1 VRLLSLSPSK
11 MPMRK
16 ALLLALALA
25 LSGPASAACA
35 QRAAPLA
42 AVPPADPIAASLA
55 TPATGLGGPALP
67 VLAAP
72 DDTVP
77 RHRAVEHDD
86 AYYRR
91 LQIHRVGSYAMLPLF
106 VGEYFLGERL
116 IRDGDQAAGWVKPAH
131 VATAA
136 GLGVLFTSNTVT
148 GVWNLAQSRHDP
160 QGRARRTVHAV
171 TMLAADAGFAAAG
184 IAAGGARHDPDTHK
198 QLAIGSM
205 GLATA
210 GTLLMWLWKV

>member
-1 VRLLSLSPSK
+1 
-11 MPMRK
+11 MRK
-16 ALLLALALA
+16 ALLLALAL
-25 LSGPASAACA
+25 SAPGLAARA
-35 QRAAPLA
+35 QQAAPVALA
-42 AVPPADPIAASLA
+42 PAADPIAASLRA
-55 TPATGLGGPALP
+55 PVPSGGGDGARPL
-67 VLAAP
+67 VFAAP
-72 DDTVP
+72 DDTLP
-77 RHRAVEHDD
+77 WHRAVEHDD

-116 IRDGDQAAGWVKPAH
+116 IRDGDQSPGWVKPAH

-184 IAAGGARHDPDTHK
+184 IAAGGARRDPDTHK